1 MFRRPEI
8 AEAIKNTF
16 LGPRSDVADETP
28 TEGSICSDDEEETVE
43 PLEAPS
49 IHPAKAATL
58 FDTTEGLGEWHI
70 IFTPRAI
77 WGLRRAR
84 DGKLFNIFVKKIK

>member
-8 AEAIKNTF
+8 AEVIKGTF
-16 LGPRSDVADETP
+16 LGPRSDVAYETP
-28 TEGSICSDDEEETVE
+28 TEGSICSDDEEETLE
-43 PLEAPS
+43 PLAASS
-49 IHPAKAATL
+49 IHPAKAALL

-77 WGLRRAR
+77 RDLRRAR